1 MPCARRNALRAYA
14 RARQL
19 TRTRMDSARPRP
31 ARPVPST
38 RKPSAW
44 AAIRAPKRTPANQ
57 GWRRFANSR
66 RRDPRGRSKFTIVD
80 ISCGKTLSLS
90 VEIGGGGGKLQSPA
104 LPLGF
109 PPGRCDLSSCFQL
122 EGRESSRWND
132 FSNPNA
138 GEARCWDAGRILES
152 RRNSL
157 SQDRPMPEN
166 PNRAEVARR
175 VEKAE
180 KLLQKGK
187 TADALAE
194 YLQILEGDSQND
206 NVRQMAAELCLSLN
220 RGEQAV
226 RLLGELFE
234 RQVAAADATRASL
247 TYKKLARYANPTW
260 EQKVRFGQLLEHSN
274 KKLAIGTYENALEDL
289 QRQGKK
295 EETLLVLRRIVSLEP
310 SQPNHLRM
318 AELSAE
324 LGEHVMASQAFL
336 QLAELAETS
345 GGNSSS
351 WFERAYTENPTDPK
365 MATAYG
371 KSLLSQGEAGAAI
384 FIFEPL
390 VHSGDASLELRDLYA
405 QALLSA
411 DRCLES
417 EPLIWQAFEQ
427 NPTRM
432 HQVVNLIGK
441 MIDSELDAEAVALAR
456 KLEAF
461 QRRRGE
467 RRSFITTMQEL
478 LASHRPSAEM
488 LEFLAELFN
497 ASNRE
502 TDYAQALLKLF
513 ELYCTKHDYQKA
525 GECLDRAAEV
535 DPYEPGHQKRLEALR
550 GKIDDQRFN
559 VIASRFTTVKKE
571 EQEVKVQEPT
581 LGAAALQELF
591 PREEERNQDL
601 QKLYIAAGIEPQYA
615 KSATPASPSVPAP
628 ANGGQA
634 VPAAAAT
641 AASEAADVSS
651 LARVAEITRKLYHQG
666 NAEGVL
672 RTAADEIGANW
683 RSGRC
688 IAALRKPGLPPSS
701 VQEHHMD
708 GLIPAS
714 SAALVSLVE
723 TLQDLAVARGTV
735 TVGDAK
741 NAPELMGVRSA
752 IEELQI
758 ESLLALP
765 LTEGNDQIGVLI
777 LTQNTSR
784 VWQPSE
790 VLVIRTLSDQ
800 VLIALNNAG
809 LRRLVKNLS
818 VTDEKSGLLK
828 RASYLDLLQAET
840 RRGLQQGTAVTVLLM
855 QFGRRS
861 ALIKEY
867 GEQAVTAV
875 MEQIGQLFSANIR
888 TNDLAFRYEATTV
901 ALVLGDTGEKE
912 ALLAVEKLRRLLKEV
927 RFPGKDKGVEFS
939 AGLAPAV
946 MRQHFDP
953 VDIVTEV
960 ANRADQALEQAV
972 AQGAGKI
979 VAQAPQF
986 AAAAAMA

>member
-1 MPCARRNALRAYA
+1 
-14 RARQL
+14 
-19 TRTRMDSARPRP
+19 
-31 ARPVPST
+31 
-38 RKPSAW
+38 
-44 AAIRAPKRTPANQ
+44 
-57 GWRRFANSR
+57 
-66 RRDPRGRSKFTIVD
+66 
-80 ISCGKTLSLS
+80 
-90 VEIGGGGGKLQSPA
+90 
-104 LPLGF
+104 
-109 PPGRCDLSSCFQL
+109 
-122 EGRESSRWND
+122 
-132 FSNPNA
+132 
-138 GEARCWDAGRILES
+138 
-152 RRNSL
+152 
-157 SQDRPMPEN
+157 MPEN
-166 PNRAEVARR
+166 PNRAEIARR

-194 YLQILEGDSQND
+194 YLQILESDPEND
-206 NVRQMAAELCLSLN
+206 NVRQMAAELSLSLN
-220 RGEQAV
+220 KGPQAV

-234 RQVAAADATRASL
+234 RQVAATDATRASL
-247 TYKKLARYANPTW
+247 TYKKLARYTNPSW

-289 QRQGKK
+289 LKQGKK
-295 EETLLVLRRIVSLEP
+295 EEGLLVLRRVVSLDP
-310 SQPNHLRM
+310 TQNNHLRV
-318 AELSAE
+318 AELSAD
-324 LGEHVMASQAFL
+324 LDEHVMASQSFL
-336 QLAELAETS
+336 QVAELAEAA
-345 GGNSSS
+345 GGNAGQ
-351 WFERAYTENPTDPK
+351 WFERAYTENPSDSK
-365 MATAYG
+365 AAIAYG
-371 KSLLSQGEAGAAI
+371 KSLLSRGEAGAAI

-390 VHSGDASLELRDLYA
+390 VHAGDASLELRDLYA
-405 QALLSA
+405 QALLSV
-411 DRCLES
+411 DRCLDG
-417 EPLIWQAFEQ
+417 EPLIWQMFEQ
-427 NPTRM
+427 NPARM
-432 HQVVNLIGK
+432 HQVVSLIGK
-441 MIDSELDAEAVALAR
+441 MIDSALDTEAVALAR

-478 LASHRPSAEM
+478 LASHRASAEM

-502 TDYAQALLKLF
+502 SDYAQALVKLF
-513 ELYCTKHDYQKA
+513 DLYCAKHDYQKA

-571 EQEVKVQEPT
+571 EQAVKAPEPT
-581 LGAAALQELF
+581 LGTAALQDLMLQAEILVQYGMRSKAIERLQRIQELF

-615 KSATPASPSVPAP
+615 GSAAAP
-628 ANGGQA
+628 
-634 VPAAAAT
+634 VPAAPVAASNDQASTAAT
-641 AASEAADVSS
+641 TAAASDAADVSS
-651 LARVAEITRKLYHQG
+651 LARVADITRKLYHQG

-672 RTAADEIGANW
+672 KTAANEIGANW
-683 RSGRC
+683 KTARC
-688 IAALRKPGLPPSS
+688 VVALRKPGLPPSS
-701 VQEHHMD
+701 VQEYHMD
-708 GLIPAS
+708 GMIPAS

-723 TLQDLAVARGTV
+723 ALQDLVVARGTV
-735 TVGDAK
+735 TFGDAG
-741 NAPELMGVRSA
+741 NAPELMGIRKA

-765 LTEGNDQIGVLI
+765 LTEGNDESKEQIGVLI
-777 LTQNTSR
+777 LTQNKGR
-784 VWQPSE
+784 VWQATE

-867 GEQAVTAV
+867 GEQSVTAV

-912 ALLAVEKLRRLLKEV
+912 AVLAVEKLKRLLGEV
-927 RFPGKDKGVEFS
+927 RFPGKDKAVEFS
-939 AGLAPAV
+939 AGLAQAV

-960 ANRADQALEQAV
+960 ANRADHALELAV
-972 AQGAGKI
+972 AQGTGNI
-979 VAQAPQF
+979 VSQAPQF
-986 AAAAAMA
+986 AASAAVA

>member
-1 MPCARRNALRAYA
+1 
-14 RARQL
+14 
-19 TRTRMDSARPRP
+19 
-31 ARPVPST
+31 
-38 RKPSAW
+38 
-44 AAIRAPKRTPANQ
+44 
-57 GWRRFANSR
+57 
-66 RRDPRGRSKFTIVD
+66 
-80 ISCGKTLSLS
+80 
-90 VEIGGGGGKLQSPA
+90 
-104 LPLGF
+104 
-109 PPGRCDLSSCFQL
+109 
-122 EGRESSRWND
+122 
-132 FSNPNA
+132 
-138 GEARCWDAGRILES
+138 
-152 RRNSL
+152 
-157 SQDRPMPEN
+157 MPEN
-166 PNRAEVARR
+166 PNRAEIARR

-194 YLQILEGDSQND
+194 YLLILESDPPND
-206 NVRQMAAELCLSLN
+206 NVRQMAADLCLSLN
-220 RGEQAV
+220 KGPQAV
-226 RLLGELFE
+226 RLMGELFE

-247 TYKKLARYANPTW
+247 TYKKLARYTNPTW

-289 QRQGKK
+289 NKQGRK
-295 EETLLVLRRIVSLEP
+295 EEALLVLQRIVSLEP
-310 SQPNHLRM
+310 SQTNHQRI
-318 AELSAE
+318 AEVSAQ
-324 LGEHVMASQAFL
+324 LGEHVMASQSFL
-336 QLAELAETS
+336 QLAELVEAS
-345 GGNSSS
+345 GGNAGQ
-351 WFERAYTENPTDPK
+351 WFERAYTENPSDAK
-365 MATAYG
+365 IALAYG
-371 KSLLSQGEAGAAI
+371 KSLLTRGEAGAAI

-390 VHSGDASLELRDLYA
+390 VHAGDASLDLRDLYA
-405 QALLSA
+405 QALLLA
-411 DRCLES
+411 DRCLEC
-417 EPLIWQAFEQ
+417 EPLIWSLFEQ
-427 NPTRM
+427 NPARI
-432 HQVVNLIGK
+432 HQVVGLIGK

-467 RRSFITTMQEL
+467 RRSFIATMQEL

-513 ELYCTKHDYQKA
+513 DLYCTKHDYQKA

-535 DPYEPGHQKRLEALR
+535 DPYETGHQKRLEALR

-559 VIASRFTTVKKE
+559 VIASRFSATVKREETTVKAP
-571 EQEVKVQEPT
+571 EPT
-581 LGAAALQELF
+581 LGPAALQDLMLQAEILVQYGMRSKAIERLQRIQELF
-591 PREEERNQDL
+591 PREEERNPDL
-601 QKLYIAAGIEPQYA
+601 QKLYMAAGIERQYA
-615 KSATPASPSVPAP
+615 KTPGASAPVTAP
-628 ANGGQA
+628 AA
-634 VPAAAAT
+634 PSADAPAAAAAAT

-672 RTAADEIGANW
+672 KTTASEIGSNW
-683 RSGRC
+683 RTSRC
-688 IAALRKPGLPPSS
+688 IVALRKPGLPPSS
-701 VQEHHMD
+701 IQEYHMD

-714 SAALVSLVE
+714 SGALVSLIE
-723 TLQDLAVARGTV
+723 TVQDLAVARGTV
-735 TVGDAK
+735 MVGDAK
-741 NAPELMGVRSA
+741 NSPELMGVRNSV
-752 IEELQI
+752 EELQI

-765 LTEGNDQIGVLI
+765 LTEGNDSNKEQIGVLI
-777 LTQNTSR
+777 LTQSAAR
-784 VWQPSE
+784 VWQPAE

-840 RRGLQQGTAVTVLLM
+840 RRGLQQGTTVTVLLM

-867 GEQAVTAV
+867 GEQSVTAV

-912 ALLAVEKLRRLLKEV
+912 ALLAVEKLRRLLTEV
-927 RFPGKDKGVEFS
+927 RFPGKDKAVEFS
-939 AGLAPAV
+939 AGLAQAV

-960 ANRADQALEQAV
+960 ANRADHALELAV

-979 VAQAPQF
+979 VSQAPQF
-986 AAAAAMA
+986 AASAAVA

>member
-1 MPCARRNALRAYA
+1 
-14 RARQL
+14 
-19 TRTRMDSARPRP
+19 
-31 ARPVPST
+31 
-38 RKPSAW
+38 
-44 AAIRAPKRTPANQ
+44 
-57 GWRRFANSR
+57 
-66 RRDPRGRSKFTIVD
+66 
-80 ISCGKTLSLS
+80 
-90 VEIGGGGGKLQSPA
+90 
-104 LPLGF
+104 
-109 PPGRCDLSSCFQL
+109 
-122 EGRESSRWND
+122 
-132 FSNPNA
+132 
-138 GEARCWDAGRILES
+138 
-152 RRNSL
+152 
-157 SQDRPMPEN
+157 MPEN
-166 PNRAEVARR
+166 PNRAEIARR

-194 YLQILEGDSQND
+194 YLQILADDPEND
-206 NVRQMAAELCLSLN
+206 NVRQMSAELCLSLN
-220 RGEQAV
+220 KGPQAV

-295 EETLLVLRRIVSLEP
+295 EEALLVLQRIVSLEP
-310 SQPNHLRM
+310 SQANHLRM
-318 AELSAE
+318 AELSAG
-324 LGEHVMASQAFL
+324 LGEHVTASQSFL
-336 QLAELAETS
+336 QLAELAEAA
-345 GGNSSS
+345 GGDAGQ
-351 WFERAYTENPTDPK
+351 WFERAYTENPADPK
-365 MATAYG
+365 IAVAYG
-371 KSLLSQGEAGAAI
+371 KSLLSRGEAGAAI

-390 VHSGDASLELRDLYA
+390 VQAGDASLELRDLYA

-411 DRCLES
+411 DRCVES
-417 EPLIWQAFEQ
+417 EPLIWQLFEQ
-427 NPTRM
+427 NPARM
-432 HQVVNLIGK
+432 HQVVSLIGK
-441 MIDSELDAEAVALAR
+441 MIDSELDTEAVALAR

-513 ELYCTKHDYQKA
+513 DLYCTKHDYQKA

-535 DPYEPGHQKRLEALR
+535 DPYEPGHQKRLEGLR

-559 VIASRFTTVKKE
+559 VIASRFAATVKKE
-571 EQEVKVQEPT
+571 QHEVKAPEPT
-581 LGAAALQELF
+581 LGAAALQDLMLQAEILVQYGMRSKAIERLQRIQELF
-591 PREEERNQDL
+591 PREEERNQEL
-601 QKLYIAAGIEPQYA
+601 QRLYIAAGIEPQYA
-615 KSATPASPSVPAP
+615 RPT
-628 ANGGQA
+628 
-634 VPAAAAT
+634 VPAAAP
-641 AASEAADVSS
+641 AASADPVAPAAAAAAAAAMASDVADVSS

-672 RTAADEIGANW
+672 KTAANEIGANW
-683 RSGRC
+683 RTARC
-688 IAALRKPGLPPSS
+688 IVALRKPGLPPSN
-701 VQEHHMD
+701 VQEYHMD

-735 TVGDAK
+735 TIGDAK
-741 NAPELMGVRSA
+741 NVPELMGVRA
-752 IEELQI
+752 AVEEMQV

-777 LTQNTSR
+777 LTQNAGR
-784 VWQPSE
+784 VWQASE
-790 VLVIRTLSDQ
+790 ILVVRTLSDQ

-828 RASYLDLLQAET
+828 RASYLDLLQAEV
-840 RRGLQQGTAVTVLLM
+840 RRGLQQGTAVTLLLM
-855 QFGRRS
+855 QFGRRNV
-861 ALIKEY
+861 LMKEY

-912 ALLAVEKLRRLLKEV
+912 ALLAVEKLRRLLAEV

-939 AGLAPAV
+939 AGLAQAV

-960 ANRADQALEQAV
+960 ANRADHALELAV
-972 AQGAGKI
+972 TQGAGKI
-979 VAQAPQF
+979 AAQAPQF
-986 AAAAAMA
+986 AASAGA

>member
-1 MPCARRNALRAYA
+1 
-14 RARQL
+14 
-19 TRTRMDSARPRP
+19 
-31 ARPVPST
+31 
-38 RKPSAW
+38 
-44 AAIRAPKRTPANQ
+44 
-57 GWRRFANSR
+57 
-66 RRDPRGRSKFTIVD
+66 
-80 ISCGKTLSLS
+80 
-90 VEIGGGGGKLQSPA
+90 
-104 LPLGF
+104 
-109 PPGRCDLSSCFQL
+109 
-122 EGRESSRWND
+122 
-132 FSNPNA
+132 
-138 GEARCWDAGRILES
+138 
-152 RRNSL
+152 
-157 SQDRPMPEN
+157 MPEN
-166 PNRAEVARR
+166 PNRAEIARR

-194 YLQILEGDSQND
+194 YLQILEGDPQND
-206 NVRQMAAELCLSLN
+206 NVRQMAADLCLSLN
-220 RGEQAV
+220 KGAQAV

-234 RQVAAADATRASL
+234 RQVAATDATRASL

-295 EETLLVLRRIVSLEP
+295 EEALLVLQRIVSLEP
-310 SQPNHLRM
+310 SQANHLRV
-318 AELSAE
+318 AELSAD

-345 GGNSSS
+345 GVSASP
-351 WFERAYTENPTDPK
+351 WFERAYTENPTEPK
-365 MATAYG
+365 IAVAYG
-371 KSLLSQGEAGAAI
+371 KSLLSRGEAGAAI

-390 VHSGDASLELRDLYA
+390 VHAGDASLELRDLYA

-411 DRCLES
+411 ERCLES
-417 EPLIWQAFEQ
+417 EPLIWQMFEQ
-427 NPTRM
+427 NPARM
-432 HQVVNLIGK
+432 HQVVSLIGK

-478 LASHRPSAEM
+478 LASHRSSAEM

-513 ELYCTKHDYQKA
+513 DLYCTKHDYQKA

-535 DPYEPGHQKRLEALR
+535 DPYEPGHHGRLEALR

-559 VIASRFTTVKKE
+559 VIASRFTTVKKD
-571 EQEVKVQEPT
+571 EQTAKVEEPT
-581 LGAAALQELF
+581 LGAAALQDLMLQAEILVQYGMRSKAMERLQRIQELF
-591 PREEERNQDL
+591 PREEERNQEL
-601 QKLYIAAGIEPQYA
+601 QRLYIAAGIEPQYA
-615 KSATPASPSVPAP
+615 KSAAPVVAASVEQAAP
-628 ANGGQA
+628 ATA
-634 VPAAAAT
+634 KSAA

-672 RTAADEIGANW
+672 KTTANEIGSNWRTA
-683 RSGRC
+683 RC

-701 VQEHHMD
+701 VQEYHME
-708 GLIPAS
+708 GLIPVS

-723 TLQDLAVARGTV
+723 ALQDLAVARGTV
-735 TVGDAK
+735 TIGDAA
-741 NAPELMGVRSA
+741 NAPELMGLRSA
-752 IEELQI
+752 VEELQI

-777 LTQNTSR
+777 LTQNKSR
-784 VWQPSE
+784 VWQASE

-840 RRGLQQGTAVTVLLM
+840 RRGLQQGTTVTVLLM
-855 QFGRRS
+855 QFGRRN

-912 ALLAVEKLRRLLKEV
+912 ALLAVEKLKRLLAEV
-927 RFPGKDKGVEFS
+927 RFPGKDKAVEFN
-939 AGLAPAV
+939 AGIAQAV
-946 MRQHFDP
+946 MRQHYDP

-960 ANRADQALEQAV
+960 ANRADHAMELAL
-972 AQGAGKI
+972 AQGAGA
-979 VAQAPQF
+979 VVSQAPQF
-986 AAAAAMA
+986 AASAAVA

>member
-1 MPCARRNALRAYA
+1 MA
-14 RARQL
+14 
-19 TRTRMDSARPRP
+19 
-31 ARPVPST
+31 
-38 RKPSAW
+38 
-44 AAIRAPKRTPANQ
+44 
-57 GWRRFANSR
+57 
-66 RRDPRGRSKFTIVD
+66 
-80 ISCGKTLSLS
+80 
-90 VEIGGGGGKLQSPA
+90 
-104 LPLGF
+104 
-109 PPGRCDLSSCFQL
+109 
-122 EGRESSRWND
+122 
-132 FSNPNA
+132 
-138 GEARCWDAGRILES
+138 
-152 RRNSL
+152 
-157 SQDRPMPEN
+157 EN
-166 PNRAEVARR
+166 PNRAELARR

-194 YLQILEGDSQND
+194 YLQILEADPQND
-206 NVRQMAAELCLSLN
+206 NVRQMAADLCLSLN
-220 RGEQAV
+220 KGAQAV

-247 TYKKLARYANPTW
+247 TYKKLARYTNPSW

-274 KKLAIGTYENALEDL
+274 KKLAVGTYENALEDL
-289 QRQGKK
+289 QKQGKK
-295 EETLLVLRRIVSLEP
+295 EEALLVVRRIVALEP
-310 SQPNHLRM
+310 SQANHLRV
-318 AELSAE
+318 AELSAD
-324 LGEHVMASQAFL
+324 LGEHVMASASFL
-336 QLAELAETS
+336 QLAELAES
-345 GGNSSS
+345 AGSDASQ
-351 WFERAYTENPTDPK
+351 WFERAYTENPSDSK
-365 MATAYG
+365 VAIAYG
-371 KSLLSQGEAGAAI
+371 KSLLARGEAGAAI

-390 VHSGDASLELRDLYA
+390 VQAGDAPLDLRDQYA
-405 QALLSA
+405 QALLLA
-411 DRCLES
+411 GRCVDS
-417 EPLIWQAFEQ
+417 EPLIWQLFEQ
-427 NPTRM
+427 NPARM
-432 HQVVNLIGK
+432 HQVVSLIGK
-441 MIDSELDAEAVALAR
+441 MIDSELDVEAVALAR

-478 LASHRPSAEM
+478 LASHRVSADM

-513 ELYCTKHDYQKA
+513 DIYCTKHDYQKA

-571 EQEVKVQEPT
+571 AQTVKIEEPT
-581 LGAAALQELF
+581 LGAAALQDLMLQAEILVQYGMRSKAIERLQRIQELF

-601 QKLYIAAGIEPQYA
+601 QRLYIAAGIEPQYA
-615 KSATPASPSVPAP
+615 KSASAVAPVAIPVAPTSEQAAQSAS
-628 ANGGQA
+628 
-634 VPAAAAT
+634 AT
-641 AASEAADVSS
+641 AAANDASDVTS
-651 LARVAEITRKLYHQG
+651 LTKVAEITRKLYHQG

-672 RTAADEIGANW
+672 KTAANEIGANW
-683 RSGRC
+683 KTARC

-701 VQEHHMD
+701 VQEYHSD

-714 SAALVSLVE
+714 AGALVSLVE
-723 TLQDLAVARGTV
+723 ALQDLAVARGTV
-735 TVGDAK
+735 TIGDAR
-741 NAPELMGVRSA
+741 NAGELMGVRQA

-758 ESLLALP
+758 ESVLALP
-765 LTEGNDQIGVLI
+765 LTEGNDSNGDQIGVLI

-840 RRGLQQGTAVTVLLM
+840 RRGLQQGTTVTVLLM

-888 TNDLAFRYEATTV
+888 TNDLAFRYETTTV

-912 ALLAVEKLRRLLKEV
+912 ALLAVEKLKRLLGEV
-927 RFPGKDKGVEFS
+927 RYPGKDKAVEFN
-939 AGLAPAV
+939 AGLAQAV

-960 ANRADQALEQAV
+960 VNRADHALELAV
-972 AQGAGKI
+972 AQGVGKI
-979 VAQAPQF
+979 VSQAPQF
-986 AAAAAMA
+986 AASAAVA

>member
-1 MPCARRNALRAYA
+1 
-14 RARQL
+14 
-19 TRTRMDSARPRP
+19 
-31 ARPVPST
+31 
-38 RKPSAW
+38 
-44 AAIRAPKRTPANQ
+44 
-57 GWRRFANSR
+57 
-66 RRDPRGRSKFTIVD
+66 
-80 ISCGKTLSLS
+80 
-90 VEIGGGGGKLQSPA
+90 
-104 LPLGF
+104 
-109 PPGRCDLSSCFQL
+109 
-122 EGRESSRWND
+122 
-132 FSNPNA
+132 
-138 GEARCWDAGRILES
+138 
-152 RRNSL
+152 
-157 SQDRPMPEN
+157 MPEN

-194 YLQILEGDSQND
+194 YLQILADDPEND
-206 NVRQMAAELCLSLN
+206 NVRQMSAELCLSLN
-220 RGEQAV
+220 KGAQAV
-226 RLLGELFE
+226 RLLGELFD
-234 RQVAAADATRASL
+234 RQVAAMDATRASL
-247 TYKKLARYANPTW
+247 TYKKLARYTSPTW
-260 EQKVRFGQLLEHSN
+260 EQKVRFGQLLEQSN

-289 QRQGKK
+289 QKQGKK
-295 EETLLVLRRIVSLEP
+295 EEALLVLRRIVSLET
-310 SQPNHLRM
+310 SQANHLRV
-318 AELSAE
+318 AELAAD
-324 LGEHVMASQAFL
+324 LGEHAMASQSFL
-336 QLAELAETS
+336 QVAELAEAS
-345 GGNSSS
+345 GGNARQ
-351 WFERAYTENPTDPK
+351 WFERAYTENPADSK
-365 MATAYG
+365 SAVAYG
-371 KSLLSQGEAGAAI
+371 KSLLSRGEAGAAI

-390 VHSGDASLELRDLYA
+390 VHSGDASLELRELYA

-411 DRCLES
+411 DRCVDS
-417 EPLIWQAFEQ
+417 EPLIWELFEQ
-427 NPTRM
+427 NPARM
-432 HQVVNLIGK
+432 HQVVSLIGK

-467 RRSFITTMQEL
+467 RRSFIATMQEL

-513 ELYCTKHDYQKA
+513 DLYCTKHDYQKA

-535 DPYEPGHQKRLEALR
+535 DPYEPGHQKRLEGLR

-559 VIASRFTTVKKE
+559 VIASRFTAVKKE
-571 EQEVKVQEPT
+571 QEIKVQEPT
-581 LGAAALQELF
+581 LGAAALQDLMLQAEILVQYGMRSKAIERLQRIQELF
-591 PREEERNQDL
+591 PHEEERNQDL
-601 QKLYIAAGIEPQYA
+601 QRLYIAAGIEPQYA
-615 KSATPASPSVPAP
+615 KPVVVAAAP
-628 ANGGQA
+628 AA
-634 VPAAAAT
+634 PA

-672 RTAADEIGANW
+672 KTAANEIGANW
-683 RSGRC
+683 RTARC

-701 VQEHHMD
+701 MQEYHMD

-714 SAALVSLVE
+714 SVALVSLVE

-735 TVGDAK
+735 TMGDAK
-741 NAPELMGVRSA
+741 NAPELMGVRA
-752 IEELQI
+752 AVEELQI

-777 LTQNTSR
+777 LTQNAGR

-828 RASYLDLLQAET
+828 RASYMDLLQAEI

-855 QFGRRS
+855 QFGRRG

-888 TNDLAFRYEATTV
+888 TNDLAFHYEATTV

-912 ALLAVEKLRRLLKEV
+912 ALLAVEKLRRLLGEV

-939 AGLAPAV
+939 AGLAQAV

-960 ANRADQALEQAV
+960 ANRADHALELAV

-979 VAQAPQF
+979 VSEAPQF
-986 AAAAAMA
+986 AASAAVA

>member
-1 MPCARRNALRAYA
+1 
-14 RARQL
+14 
-19 TRTRMDSARPRP
+19 
-31 ARPVPST
+31 
-38 RKPSAW
+38 
-44 AAIRAPKRTPANQ
+44 
-57 GWRRFANSR
+57 
-66 RRDPRGRSKFTIVD
+66 
-80 ISCGKTLSLS
+80 
-90 VEIGGGGGKLQSPA
+90 
-104 LPLGF
+104 
-109 PPGRCDLSSCFQL
+109 
-122 EGRESSRWND
+122 
-132 FSNPNA
+132 
-138 GEARCWDAGRILES
+138 
-152 RRNSL
+152 
-157 SQDRPMPEN
+157 
-166 PNRAEVARR
+166 
-175 VEKAE
+175 
-180 KLLQKGK
+180 
-187 TADALAE
+187 
-194 YLQILEGDSQND
+194 
-206 NVRQMAAELCLSLN
+206 MAADLCLSLN
-220 RGEQAV
+220 KGAQAV

-234 RQVAAADATRASL
+234 RQVAATDATRASL
-247 TYKKLARYANPTW
+247 TYKKLARYTNPSW

-289 QRQGKK
+289 QKQGKK
-295 EETLLVLRRIVSLEP
+295 EEALLVVRRIVALEP
-310 SQPNHLRM
+310 SQANHLRV
-318 AELSAE
+318 AELSAN
-324 LGEHVMASQAFL
+324 LGEHVMASASFL
-336 QLAELAETS
+336 QLAELAEAAGADAS
-345 GGNSSS
+345 Q
-351 WFERAYTENPTDPK
+351 WFERAYTENPSDSG
-365 MATAYG
+365 AAIAYG
-371 KSLLSQGEAGAAI
+371 KSLLARGEAGAAI

-390 VHSGDASLELRDLYA
+390 VHAGDAPLDLRDLYA
-405 QALLSA
+405 QALLLA
-411 DRCLES
+411 GRCVDS
-417 EPLIWQAFEQ
+417 EPLIWQLFEQ
-427 NPTRM
+427 NPARM
-432 HQVVNLIGK
+432 HQVVSLIGK
-441 MIDSELDAEAVALAR
+441 MIDSELDVEAVALAR

-478 LASHRPSAEM
+478 LASHRVSADM

-513 ELYCTKHDYQKA
+513 DLYCTKHDYQKA

-571 EQEVKVQEPT
+571 AQTVKIEEPT
-581 LGAAALQELF
+581 LGAAALQDLMLQAEILVQYGMRSKAIERLQRIQELF

-601 QKLYIAAGIEPQYA
+601 QRLYIAAGIEPQYA
-615 KSATPASPSVPAP
+615 KSASTVAPVAIPVAP
-628 ANGGQA
+628 ANEQVA
-634 VPAAAAT
+634 QSASAT
-641 AASEAADVSS
+641 AAANDASDVTS
-651 LARVAEITRKLYHQG
+651 LTKVAEITRKLYHQG

-672 RTAADEIGANW
+672 KTAANEIGANW
-683 RSGRC
+683 KTARC

-701 VQEHHMD
+701 VQEYHTD

-714 SAALVSLVE
+714 AAALVSLVE
-723 TLQDLAVARGTV
+723 ALQDLAVARGTV
-735 TVGDAK
+735 TIGDAK
-741 NAPELMGVRSA
+741 NAGELMGVRQA

-758 ESLLALP
+758 ESVLALP
-765 LTEGNDQIGVLI
+765 LTEGNDSNSEQIGVLI
-777 LTQNTSR
+777 LTQNISR

-790 VLVIRTLSDQ
+790 MLVIRTLSDQ

-840 RRGLQQGTAVTVLLM
+840 RRGLQQGTTVTVLLM

-888 TNDLAFRYEATTV
+888 TNDLAFRYETTTV

-912 ALLAVEKLRRLLKEV
+912 ALLAVEKLKRLLAEV
-927 RFPGKDKGVEFS
+927 RYPGKDKAVEFN
-939 AGLAPAV
+939 AGLAQAV

-960 ANRADQALEQAV
+960 VNRADHALELAV

-979 VAQAPQF
+979 VSQAPQF
-986 AAAAAMA
+986 AASAAVA

>member
-1 MPCARRNALRAYA
+1 
-14 RARQL
+14 
-19 TRTRMDSARPRP
+19 
-31 ARPVPST
+31 
-38 RKPSAW
+38 
-44 AAIRAPKRTPANQ
+44 
-57 GWRRFANSR
+57 
-66 RRDPRGRSKFTIVD
+66 
-80 ISCGKTLSLS
+80 
-90 VEIGGGGGKLQSPA
+90 
-104 LPLGF
+104 
-109 PPGRCDLSSCFQL
+109 
-122 EGRESSRWND
+122 
-132 FSNPNA
+132 
-138 GEARCWDAGRILES
+138 
-152 RRNSL
+152 
-157 SQDRPMPEN
+157 MPEN
-166 PNRAEVARR
+166 PNRVEISRR

-194 YLQILEGDSQND
+194 YLQILESDREND

-220 RGEQAV
+220 KGAQAV

-247 TYKKLARYANPTW
+247 TYKKLARYASPTW

-295 EETLLVLRRIVSLEP
+295 EEGLLVLRRIVSLEP
-310 SQPNHLRM
+310 SQPNHLRV
-318 AELSAE
+318 AELAAE
-324 LGEHVMASQAFL
+324 LGEHVMAAQSFL
-336 QLAELAETS
+336 QLAELAETA
-345 GGNSSS
+345 GGNASP
-351 WFERAYTENPTDPK
+351 WFERAYTEDPTESK
-365 MATAYG
+365 IAVAYG
-371 KSLLSQGEAGAAI
+371 KSLLSRGESGAAI

-390 VHSGDASLELRDLYA
+390 VQAGDASLELRDLYA
-405 QALLSA
+405 QALLAA
-411 DRCLES
+411 DRCVDS
-417 EPLIWQAFEQ
+417 EPLIWQMFEQ
-427 NPTRM
+427 NPARM

-441 MIDSELDAEAVALAR
+441 MIDSELDVEAVALAR
-456 KLEAF
+456 KLEVF

-513 ELYCTKHDYQKA
+513 DLYCTKHDYQRA

-535 DPYEPGHQKRLEALR
+535 DPYEPGHQKRLEGLR

-559 VIASRFTTVKKE
+559 VIASRFAATVKKE

-581 LGAAALQELF
+581 LGAAALQDLMLQAEILVQYGMRSKAIERLQRIQELF
-591 PREEERNQDL
+591 PGEEERNQEL
-601 QKLYIAAGIEPQYA
+601 QRLYIAAGIEPQYA
-615 KSATPASPSVPAP
+615 KPVTPAAP
-628 ANGGQA
+628 AA
-634 VPAAAAT
+634 PAASGDQAALAAT
-641 AASEAADVSS
+641 AAASQAADVSS

-672 RTAADEIGANW
+672 KTAANEIGANW
-683 RSGRC
+683 RTARC

-701 VQEHHMD
+701 VQEYHME

-735 TVGDAK
+735 TVGDAR
-741 NAPELMGVRSA
+741 NAAELMGVRSA
-752 IEELQI
+752 VEELQI

-777 LTQNTSR
+777 LTQNVAR
-784 VWQPSE
+784 VWQASE

-828 RASYLDLLQAET
+828 RASYLDLLQAEV
-840 RRGLQQGTAVTVLLM
+840 RRGLQQGTAVTLLLM
-855 QFGRRS
+855 QFGRRNV
-861 ALIKEY
+861 LMKEY

-912 ALLAVEKLRRLLKEV
+912 ALLAVGKLQRLLAEV

-939 AGLAPAV
+939 AGLAQAV

-960 ANRADQALEQAV
+960 ANRADHALELAV
-972 AQGAGKI
+972 AQGAGEI
-979 VAQAPQF
+979 VSQAAQL
-986 AAAAAMA
+986 AASAAVA

>member
-1 MPCARRNALRAYA
+1 MA
-14 RARQL
+14 
-19 TRTRMDSARPRP
+19 
-31 ARPVPST
+31 
-38 RKPSAW
+38 
-44 AAIRAPKRTPANQ
+44 
-57 GWRRFANSR
+57 
-66 RRDPRGRSKFTIVD
+66 
-80 ISCGKTLSLS
+80 
-90 VEIGGGGGKLQSPA
+90 
-104 LPLGF
+104 
-109 PPGRCDLSSCFQL
+109 
-122 EGRESSRWND
+122 
-132 FSNPNA
+132 
-138 GEARCWDAGRILES
+138 
-152 RRNSL
+152 
-157 SQDRPMPEN
+157 EN
-166 PNRAEVARR
+166 PNRAELARR

-194 YLQILEGDSQND
+194 YLQILEADPQND
-206 NVRQMAAELCLSLN
+206 NVRQMAADLCLSLN
-220 RGEQAV
+220 KGAQAV

-234 RQVAAADATRASL
+234 RQVAATDATRASL
-247 TYKKLARYANPTW
+247 TYKKLARYTNPSW

-289 QRQGKK
+289 QKQGKK
-295 EETLLVLRRIVSLEP
+295 EEALLVVRRIVALES
-310 SQPNHLRM
+310 SQANHLRV
-318 AELSAE
+318 AELSAD
-324 LGEHVMASQAFL
+324 LGEHVMASESFL
-336 QLAELAETS
+336 QLAELAEAAGS
-345 GGNSSS
+345 DASQ
-351 WFERAYTENPTDPK
+351 WFERAYTENPSDSK
-365 MATAYG
+365 VAMAYG
-371 KSLLSQGEAGAAI
+371 KSLLARGEAGAAI

-390 VHSGDASLELRDLYA
+390 VHAGDAPLDLRDLYA
-405 QALLSA
+405 QALLLA
-411 DRCLES
+411 GRCVDS
-417 EPLIWQAFEQ
+417 EPLIWQLFEQ
-427 NPTRM
+427 NPARM
-432 HQVVNLIGK
+432 HQVVSLIGK
-441 MIDSELDAEAVALAR
+441 MIDSELDVEAVALAR

-478 LASHRPSAEM
+478 LASHRVSADM

-513 ELYCTKHDYQKA
+513 DLYCAKHDYQKA

-535 DPYEPGHQKRLEALR
+535 DPYEPGHQKRLDALR

-571 EQEVKVQEPT
+571 AQTVKIEEPT
-581 LGAAALQELF
+581 LGAAALQDLMLQAEILVQYGMRSKAIERLQRIQELF

-601 QKLYIAAGIEPQYA
+601 QRLYIAAGIEPQYA
-615 KSATPASPSVPAP
+615 KSASAVAPVAIPVPPTSEPVAQSAS
-628 ANGGQA
+628 
-634 VPAAAAT
+634 AT
-641 AASEAADVSS
+641 AAAHDASDVTS
-651 LARVAEITRKLYHQG
+651 LTKVAEITRKLYHQG

-672 RTAADEIGANW
+672 KTAANEIGANW
-683 RSGRC
+683 KTARC

-701 VQEHHMD
+701 VQEYHSD

-714 SAALVSLVE
+714 AGALVSLVE
-723 TLQDLAVARGTV
+723 ALQDLAVARGTV
-735 TVGDAK
+735 TIGDAK
-741 NAPELMGVRSA
+741 NAGELMGVRQA

-758 ESLLALP
+758 ESVLALP
-765 LTEGNDQIGVLI
+765 LTEGNDSNSDQIGVLI
-777 LTQNTSR
+777 LTQNTTR

-840 RRGLQQGTAVTVLLM
+840 RRGLQQGTTVTVLLM

-888 TNDLAFRYEATTV
+888 TNDLAFRYETTTV

-912 ALLAVEKLRRLLKEV
+912 ALLAVEKLKRLLAEV
-927 RFPGKDKGVEFS
+927 RYPGKDKAVEFN
-939 AGLAPAV
+939 AGLAQAV

-960 ANRADQALEQAV
+960 VNRADHALELAV
-972 AQGAGKI
+972 GQGVGKI
-979 VAQAPQF
+979 VSQAPQF
-986 AAAAAMA
+986 AASAAVA